1 MKPFVY
7 LFLFFLSSYLYS
19 QIIDQTL
26 PSIYKEV
33 LPGYQ
38 QILNQE
44 TNLESKPIEEI
55 KQVPSLQQEKKID
68 FKKIF
73 EDKTSMNLFI
83 LTILVVVFILY
94 RLRR

>member
-73 EDKTSMNLFI
+73 EDKTSINLFI